1 MSDGQGGAVGG
12 FSLLAC
18 GDVNL
23 QARADPGAAFALVR
37 PELAQADVLFADLE
51 MCLSAPTEKIEGK
64 PGWIQ
69 SEARMAE
76 GLVDAGF
83 AVVSCANNV
92 NYGADAIL
100 STLRVLDERGIA
112 HTGSGIDLATAR
124 RPAIVER
131 GGVRLGFLARTAV
144 FFPHGHAAGADT
156 PGVAALKCHTAYEP
170 HPRVAEL
177 PGAPAITR
185 SWPDPEALAQL
196 RADVRALRPRV
207 DTLVT
212 YFHWG
217 VSGME
222 ELAEY
227 QQLVAHDV
235 IDHGADLVIGSHAHV
250 PQATEVYQDRVIL
263 YGLGNFAFD
272 WTSMGGHR
280 TGLVATC
287 TLAGG
292 RLDRVSVRAVWR
304 REDALNQPQFV
315 GPDDPHGREILGRVR
330 RLSEALGTTLTPE
343 GDELVVWSR

>member
-1 MSDGQGGAVGG
+1 
-12 FSLLAC
+12 
-18 GDVNL
+18 
-23 QARADPGAAFALVR
+23 
-37 PELAQADVLFADLE
+37 
-51 MCLSAPTEKIEGK
+51 
-64 PGWIQ
+64 
-69 SEARMAE
+69 
-76 GLVDAGF
+76 
-83 AVVSCANNV
+83 
-92 NYGADAIL
+92 
-100 STLRVLDERGIA
+100 
-112 HTGSGIDLATAR
+112 
-124 RPAIVER
+124 
-131 GGVRLGFLARTAV
+131 
-144 FFPHGHAAGADT
+144 
-156 PGVAALKCHTAYEP
+156 VAALKCHTAYEP

-292 RLDRVSVRAVWR
+292 RLDRVSVRAVPSTSPNSSAPTTRTGARSSVASGASR
-304 REDALNQPQFV
+304 RRWAP
-315 GPDDPHGREILGRVR
+315 P
-330 RLSEALGTTLTPE
+330 
-343 GDELVVWSR
+343 